1 MQKVKPLRSQK
12 YLRWVETQPSVIS
25 GRPADD
31 AHHIKGHGYGGTTK
45 PSDYFTIPLTH
56 DEHTHFHNIGWQSWE
71 EKYGSQWKFIAQ
83 TLERAVR
90 EGVLRE

>member
-12 YLRWVETQPSVIS
+12 YLDWVKTLPSVIS

-45 PSDYFTIPLTH
+45 PSDYFTIPLTR
-56 DEHTHFHNIGWQSWE
+56 DEHTEFHNGGWQSWE
-71 EKYGSQWKFIAQ
+71 AIYGSQWKFIAQ

-90 EGVLRE
+90 DGVLRE

>member
-12 YLRWVETQPSVIS
+12 YLDWVKTQPSVIS

-45 PSDYFTIPLTH
+45 PSDYFTFPLTR

-71 EKYGSQWKFIAQ
+71 AKYGSQWKYIAE
-83 TLERAVR
+83 TLERAIR